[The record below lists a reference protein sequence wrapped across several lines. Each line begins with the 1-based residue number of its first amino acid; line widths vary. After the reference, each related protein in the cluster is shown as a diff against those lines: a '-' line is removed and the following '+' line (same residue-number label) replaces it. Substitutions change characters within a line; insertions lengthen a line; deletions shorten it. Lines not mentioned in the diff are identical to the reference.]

1 MSQRDFIQNETYCN
15 VHFMHEMNLDWDD
28 LRLFLA
34 IARLGGLAP
43 AAQTTGKS
51 PPTLGRRMVA
61 LEKATGKELFHRLP
75 RGYALTTEG
84 EAFLHRIADIEAQLL
99 PLTRNPSAQRRTL
112 IKISAG
118 GWMTQAL
125 CRQAGKIARSDTT
138 LRFIAADHTLD
149 IARREA
155 VIGIRNRRPEQIGLA
170 SRKVGE
176 VRFRGYATTRS
187 ALPWVNVLSP
197 TPSAQ
202 WVAGQGDD
210 NAMQVTTAR
219 NALDLARA
227 GIARAV
233 LPTFVGDAE
242 DGLIPVTDTIPELA
256 HDQWLVTHNEER
268 FDPPVRRTID
278 RIHAILRDLHRAN
291 SGQ

>member
-1 MSQRDFIQNETYCN
+1 MNETN
-15 VHFMHEMNLDWDD
+15 VDWDD

-34 IARLGGLAP
+34 IARLGGLSP

-51 PPTLGRRMVA
+51 PPTLSRRMVA

-75 RGYALTTEG
+75 RGYVLTTKG
-84 EAFLHRIADIEAQLL
+84 EAFLHRVVEIEAQLL
-99 PLTRNPSAQRRTL
+99 PLTANSSHQRRTL

-125 CRQAGKIARSDTT
+125 CQKADRIARNDTT
-138 LRFIAADHTLD
+138 LRFISADQTLD

-155 VIGIRNRRPEQIGLA
+155 VIGIRNRRPEQLGLA
-170 SRKVGE
+170 SRRVGE
-176 VRFRGYATTRS
+176 VQFRGYAAIGDT
-187 ALPWVNVLSP
+187 LPWVQVLSP

-202 WVAGQGDD
+202 WVAAQGDD
-210 NAMQVTTAR
+210 GALQVTTAR

-227 GIARAV
+227 GVARAV

-278 RIHAILRDLHRAN
+278 RIHTILRDLHRAN
-291 SGQ
+291 AG